1 MDNRQTITSF
11 SELTS
16 SELKHI
22 SGGDWWTDFLR
33 EIRIRGI
40 GRADSDNKHKI
51 S

>member
-22 SGGDWWTDFLR
+22 SGGDWWSNFWNNFAEHK
-33 EIRIRGI
+33 EI
-40 GRADSDNKHKI
+40 KI
-51 S
+51 N